1 MANPSQLD
9 DATLKKL
16 EAHMRANA
24 TILKG
29 PIDRPRFA
37 KALTKIYSMANLEA
51 PEVVFAD
58 SPADMT
64 SKALTLNSLGFI
76 TPEQWQDIE
85 KKAGVSSQRTDEY
98 VHYKVTGEA
107 PLDGDLAQV
116 DILVEALLV
125 EYKSE
130 IDNLRYY
137 LSSDFLYSYWLQGSL
152 AYAEACI
159 AHDIDV
165 DMESVELLRDF
176 GQMIS
181 CAIVYD
187 GVAIVSENPVEVHWD
202 AENECLNNPKGPA
215 IRYKDDFSVWAIGGV
230 IVDEQIVMRPETQT
244 LEQIN
249 SEEDQEVKRLRITGY
264 GWDKYCQEMNAT
276 VLDVKTVQLPN
287 TNSMWMES
295 LMGLENMKVL
305 FTYDPSTGRPYAL
318 EVDPRCNTCE
328 EAQEYLASPGEALE
342 GCSFRPSSI
351 YPVLRT

>member
-1 MANPSQLD
+1 MSNNKQLD
-9 DATLKKL
+9 EATLQKL

-29 PIDRPRFA
+29 PIDRPRFTN
-37 KALTKIYSMANLEA
+37 ALCKVYSMANLDK
-51 PEVVFAD
+51 PEVIFAD

-64 SKALTLNSLGFI
+64 NKALKLNSLGFI
-76 TPEQWQDIE
+76 TPEQWQTIE
-85 KKAGVSSQRTDEY
+85 QKAGVSTQRTDEY
-98 VHYKVTGEA
+98 VHYKVTGEQ
-107 PLDGDLAQV
+107 PLVDDLATI
-116 DILVEALLV
+116 DTLVTETL
-125 EYKSE
+125 EQYKSDV
-130 IDNLRYY
+130 DNLRYY

-159 AHDIDV
+159 AHDIEV

-202 AENECLNNPKGPA
+202 AENECLNNPEGPA
-215 IRYKDDFSVWAIGGV
+215 ILYPDGFAVWAIGGV

-249 SEEDQEVKRLRITGY
+249 KEEDQEVKRLRITGY
-264 GWDKYCQEMNAT
+264 GWDRYCTEMNAE
-276 VLDVKTVQLPN
+276 VLDVKTIQLPN

-295 LMGLENMKVL
+295 LMALEDMKVL

-318 EVDPRCNTCE
+318 EVDPGCRNCE